1 MKPQQAYALGKAFRL
16 GYAFA
21 LGIAYKRNN
30 LAQDADNDDVIFRT
44 SKKGKPYAIDPKTGT
59 IKGGLGK
66 ENNGVELREAENTG
80 KSFEDFIKENNLEI
94 NPETGKPKQAN
105 KSAKAYIKALYKN
118 TKISNPN
125 GLPKSSQIE
134 FTNEGLSKTARA
146 ILSSVDKAQIAGNLP
161 DIYKTGQLIASKR
174 PDIGKH
180 QDTHRFYYFE
190 KTENVN
196 GKPKKVQLDLMRK
209 INDIKKRNRRYVHY
223 TISKADDIDKD

>member
-16 GYAFA
+16 GYVFA

-44 SKKGKPYAIDPKTGT
+44 SKKGKPYAIDPRTGT
-59 IKGGLGK
+59 IKGGLGR

-134 FTNEGLSKTARA
+134 FTNEGLSKTAHEIINSR
-146 ILSSVDKAQIAGNLP
+146 SKASIAGNLANV
-161 DIYKTGQLIASKR
+161 YKNGKLIGSEK
-174 PDIGKH
+174 PHKGKH
-180 QDTHRFYYFE
+180 LDTHRFYYYQNTE
-190 KTENVN
+190 KVN
-196 GKPKKVQLDLMRK
+196 GKRKLVRVDLMRK
-209 INDIKKRNRRYVHY
+209 IDDIKKRNHRYVHY